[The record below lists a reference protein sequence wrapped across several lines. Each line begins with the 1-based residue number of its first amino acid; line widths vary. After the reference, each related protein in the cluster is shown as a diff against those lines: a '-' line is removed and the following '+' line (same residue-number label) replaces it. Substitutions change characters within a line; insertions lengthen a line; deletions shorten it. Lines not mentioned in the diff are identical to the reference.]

1 MIPLKH
7 IVWIIDLL
15 QPPQPLQPPRFIPI
29 DGLQGLIIRCIIL
42 IDVPLIVTR
51 GLTIAI
57 HPFLGIGIGCLTNGR
72 IIVVERY
79 DLQDLNVISVRV
91 CAVLA
96 RMGFDALSA
105 EDFPELAG
113 SRGEAGVGTREVGPG
128 VEALSHGGD
137 VEAGLVEGVA
147 GAETVLV
154 AAIGDGAA
162 GGFVA

>member
-1 MIPLKH
+1 M
-7 IVWIIDLL
+7 
-15 QPPQPLQPPRFIPI
+15 
-29 DGLQGLIIRCIIL
+29 
-42 IDVPLIVTR
+42 
-51 GLTIAI
+51 
-57 HPFLGIGIGCLTNGR
+57 
-72 IIVVERY
+72 VERY

-113 SRGEAGVGTREVGPG
+113 SRGEAGVGMREVGPG